1 MSALC
6 DYVVR
11 DGSGNLVAVNRS
23 QLNLVERRIRGVD
36 FEAHYS
42 LPLANLGVSSSGV
55 LGLRLLA
62 TYTDELSYND
72 GSRRI
77 DQAGALAGDGSLP
90 GLPRVRGYGSIS
102 YTDGPLIVHLGAR
115 YVGDADRD
123 RTDPPLEF
131 AVNHFPSQVY
141 VDTSIQYT
149 LLSAQASRVQ
159 LFANVS
165 NLLDE
170 EPVITGRDVFFSAAT
185 NPLHYDVIGRAYSA
199 GIRFSF

>member
-1 MSALC
+1 MR
-6 DYVVR
+6 YVVR
-11 DGSGNLVAVNRS
+11 DAAGNIVAVNRS

-42 LPLANLGVSSSGV
+42 LPLSQLGMASSGTF
-55 LGLRLLA
+55 GFRLLA

-102 YTDGPLIVHLGAR
+102 YSDGPLVAHLGAR
-115 YVGDADRD
+115 YVGEANRD
-123 RTDPPLEF
+123 NSDPPLEL
-131 AVNHFPSQVY
+131 AVDRFPSQVY
-141 VDTSIQYT
+141 FDTSVQYT
-149 LLSAQASRVQ
+149 LRSVAANRLQ

-170 EPVITGRDVFFSAAT
+170 DPVITGRDVFFSAAT